1 MDKASLKTS
10 EILEELELLRS
21 EIKVVLPYTRGMW
34 GTETDQGNRHF
45 PNTIHGFMMAAMAK
59 VDYLS
64 QHWIRKRPKG
74 KHKDGQT
81 KRMVQFMHSYL
92 GYGKEASEIAV
103 QFFRHNLMHAS
114 DLAEIHDDKGGS
126 YRWLLHHGD
135 GSDPARDKHMV
146 LRECLLNFGVLY
158 FVEDLISTVPKL
170 KAAIMTDP
178 EILLGWDGIESEIRS
193 FTKKY

>member
-103 QFFRHNLMHAS
+103 QFFRHNLMHTS

-135 GSDPARDKHMV
+135 GSNLPRGCHMQ
-146 LRECLLNFGVLY
+146 LKGEILNFGLLY
-158 FVEDLISTVPKL
+158 FVNDLISAIPKL
-170 KAAIMTDP
+170 AQSMKTDP
-178 EILLGWDGIESEIRS
+178 EIVAGWAGTESEIRS
-193 FTKKY
+193 FEKKF

>member
-1 MDKASLKTS
+1 MDKGDLRIDR
-10 EILEELELLRS
+10 ILEELELLKDEAS
-21 EIKVVLPYTRGMW
+21 QILAHTKVLWNTESDRGH
-34 GTETDQGNRHF
+34 RHF
-45 PNTIHGFMMAAMAK
+45 PNTIYGLLMAAMAK

-64 QHWIRKRPKG
+64 KHWIRKRPKD
-74 KHKDGQT
+74 KQKDDQT

-92 GYGKEASEIAV
+92 GYGNEASEIAV
-103 QFFRHNLMHAS
+103 QLFRHNLMHAS